1 MSHVVSCPNCLS
13 KFRVREDVGGSA
25 RFIKCAACAHV
36 FVVTPDML
44 REGRSA
50 SDEKTSEFLPELSFI
65 ESGSDEK
72 PPEKGEFTAL
82 ATADTPPPP
91 AEESKKRGRQAVLVI
106 ASREEAMPLAKFQT
120 TFGRR
125 NADVTL
131 DDPDVSRQHAV
142 IERYDE
148 KYLLKDLESTNGT
161 YLNGQRIAVDFLN
174 DGDVIRMGKTVI
186 RFQLR

>member
-1 MSHVVSCPNCLS
+1 MLIVNCPNCLS
-13 KFRVREDVGGSA
+13 KFKVQAAPSGDA

-36 FVVTPDML
+36 FVVTPEMAHEL
-44 REGRSA
+44 GRA
-50 SDEKTSEFLPELSFI
+50 PDERTAEFLPELSYL
-65 ESGSDEK
+65 ETPPGADETE
-72 PPEKGEFTAL
+72 PFTAMG
-82 ATADTPPPP
+82 TTPGI
-91 AEESKKRGRQAVLVI
+91 EIVDETRKKGRQAVIVV
-106 ASREEAMPLAKFQT
+106 ATREEIIPLGKFQT

-148 KYLLKDLESTNGT
+148 KFLIKDLESTNGT
-161 YLNGQRIAVDFLN
+161 YLNGQRITIDFLE
-174 DGDVIRMGKTVI
+174 DGDVIRMGKTVM